1 MWRLLLKFGFSLV
14 EGKKVVLFMSKTHM
28 GKNNGKTDMQMVK
41 QVPVK
46 EVLKQWWGKD
56 CG

>member
-1 MWRLLLKFGFSLV
+1 
-14 EGKKVVLFMSKTHM
+14 MSKTHM

-56 CG
+56 CGYIQLMRP

>member
-1 MWRLLLKFGFSLV
+1 
-14 EGKKVVLFMSKTHM
+14 MSKTHM